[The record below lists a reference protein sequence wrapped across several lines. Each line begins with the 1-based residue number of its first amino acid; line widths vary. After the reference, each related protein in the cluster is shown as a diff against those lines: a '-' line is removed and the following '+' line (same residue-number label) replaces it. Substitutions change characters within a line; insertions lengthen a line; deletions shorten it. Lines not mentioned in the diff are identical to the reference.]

1 MVVHRDCNAL
11 HHPIW
16 RLPGGW
22 KHPGVTV
29 QTHHQKRVCAVTFF
43 KNETQGE
50 WDKGKWMSFS
60 SWTTQSVGL
69 MSSKCPNTR
78 MCHWQTAREG
88 QLPSSWE
95 GRAAQAPISSGR
107 LEQPLCNPHGKTP
120 GNGKEHFG
128 AEQGAYSLCLMTGCG
143 CPSRAV
149 MTGEKCCLNALQ
161 KVFYSSHV
169 IFSYK
174 LLLPLFNKKEEHK

>member
-11 HHPIW
+11 NHPIW
-16 RLPGGW
+16 LLPGGC
-22 KHPGVTV
+22 KHPRVTV
-29 QTHHQKRVCAVTFF
+29 QTHQQKRVCAVTFF
-43 KNETQGE
+43 RNETQGE

-88 QLPSSWE
+88 QLSAWE

-107 LEQPLCNPHGKTP
+107 LEQPLCNPHGKRP
-120 GNGKEHFG
+120 GDGKEHFG

-149 MTGEKCCLNALQ
+149 MTTEKCCLNVYKKSSTFLMS
-161 KVFYSSHV
+161 YSH
-169 IFSYK
+169 K
-174 LLLPLFNKKEEHK
+174 LLLPLFNKKEQHK